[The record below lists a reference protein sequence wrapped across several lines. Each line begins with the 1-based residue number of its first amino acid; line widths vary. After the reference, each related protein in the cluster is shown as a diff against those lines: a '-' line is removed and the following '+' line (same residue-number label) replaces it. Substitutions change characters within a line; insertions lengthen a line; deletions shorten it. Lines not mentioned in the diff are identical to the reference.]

1 MDTIDARTLSGEAQE
16 ALRKRAV
23 AAVCGGMSK
32 TAAAH
37 AFGVSRYAIHLWVA
51 AYEQGGEA
59 ALAKRK
65 KGPAQGQG
73 KKLTSRQEKR
83 VKAWVVGT
91 CPEQLRLPFY
101 LWTRD
106 AVRELIDERLGV
118 RLALSTVG
126 VYLKAWGFTPQKPVR
141 RAFEQSPAAVRRW
154 LEETYPTI
162 AARAK
167 QDKAA
172 IYWGD
177 ETGLRSDH
185 QTGRSYGLKGKTP
198 VVRGTGQRFSVN
210 MISAITNRGTLNFMI
225 FDESFRVKIFLGFL
239 ARLIKQAK
247 RRVFLIVD
255 GHPVHRAKI
264 VQAWREAHRAELEIF
279 YLPGYSPELNPDE
292 LWNQDLK
299 SNALG
304 RRRPATKP
312 AMAAEVRS
320 YARSTQRRPDV
331 VRSYFREEHVRYAA

>member
-1 MDTIDARTLSGEAQE
+1 METIDARTLSGEAQE

-23 AAVCGGMSK
+23 VAVCEGMSK
-32 TAAAH
+32 TAAAQV
-37 AFGVSRYAIHLWVA
+37 FGVSRYAIHLWVT
-51 AYEQGGEA
+51 AYEHGGEA
-59 ALAKRK
+59 ALAKRT
-65 KGPAQGQG
+65 KGPAKGQG
-73 KKLTSRQEKR
+73 KKLSAGQEKKM
-83 VKAWVVGT
+83 KAWVVGR

-101 LWTRD
+101 LWTRG
-106 AVRELIDERLGV
+106 AVRELIDERFGV

-126 VYLKAWGFTPQKPVR
+126 VYLKTWGFTPQKPVR
-141 RAFEQSPAAVRRW
+141 RAFEQSPAAVQRW
-154 LEETYPTI
+154 LEATYPTI

-167 QDKAA
+167 QEKGA

-177 ETGLRSDH
+177 EMGLRSDH
-185 QTGRSYGLKGKTP
+185 QTGRTYGLKGTTP

-210 MISAITNRGTLNFMI
+210 MISAITNRGTLNFMV
-225 FDESFRVKIFLGFL
+225 FEESFRVKIFLAFL

-247 RRVFLIVD
+247 RKVFLVVD

-264 VQAWREAHRAELEIF
+264 VQVWREAHRAELEIF

-312 AMAAEVRS
+312 EMAADVRS
-320 YARSTQRRPDV
+320 YARSTQRRPEV